1 MEEFEY
7 LCHQY
12 KDIIYRYLL
21 ALCRDEHLSEEL
33 TAETFYRAFLHIN
46 RFRGEC
52 NVATWLCQIAKNVYY
67 KEQKRRN
74 KHDSLEKVL
83 EIEDPNHFLDKLY
96 EKEQVAE
103 IVRSL
108 QNLNEPYK
116 EVFTLRVLGNL
127 SFQEIAMIFSKTDS
141 WARVTHYR
149 AKEKLIHKLEG
160 ENEN

>member
-21 ALCRDEHLSEEL
+21 SLCHDVHLSEEL
-33 TAETFYRAFLHIN
+33 TAETFYRAFLHID

-52 NVATWLCQIAKNVYY
+52 NVATWMCQIAKNIYC
-67 KEQKRRN
+67 KEQKRRK
-74 KHDSLEKVL
+74 KHDSLEDVL
-83 EIEDPNHFLDKLY
+83 EIKDPEHFLDKLC

-103 IVRSL
+103 IVRAV

-127 SFQEIAMIFSKTDS
+127 SFKEIAMIFSKTDS
-141 WARVTHYR
+141 WARVTYYR
-149 AKEKLIHKLEG
+149 AKEKLIYKLEG